1 MSLPKSDKRAPETL
15 AERFWSIARDL
26 EGDSPAGPAGAEPD
40 PTAIVR
46 HVLRVLDAL
55 EQGAV
60 GDGLTVN
67 TLNFLTLLRRHEMLG
82 DLLYASPE
90 QARGEVI
97 DERSLVFSVGVL
109 LFEKL
114 TGRHP
119 FGVQGNPNRVARIKK
134 GELGSG
140 VSYFPKLPAGL
151 RNVLMGA
158 MGPFPEDRWQ
168 SLAVLRAKLEE
179 FISTGGDKRLP
190 SEPPPLPQ
198 RMRLVTNAPTQVRA
212 RPKAP
217 RANSDASASAARAS
231 IAARAL
237 GVGAPTPVPA
247 AAASE
252 VSHEASAAR
261 ARAQAAE
268 ARTRAEAARAA
279 ARQRPI
285 PVANDFEDDGPTNVD
300 QPILGVAMMPTAPA
314 PAPAPQPAAFSSAPV
329 TMSAPPADAGSVAA
343 TDPDLTPLP
352 LPHTDTFDIP
362 DLRSRKRN
370 LAPALLWIITGA
382 AAASAFFLVIL
393 PRLGHQATRSPSA
406 LAAAPAPAA
415 RAAPAIA
422 PAAAP
427 SATAT
432 APAAAAP
439 VPTAAAAA
447 APAPAP
453 AAAAAPAPVSA
464 AASPAPAAPAALGS
478 FDPLAAGHRLADAA
492 RPCLTPAHL
501 TRPVS
506 FAVGL
511 LFTGDTG
518 LARKAY
524 FPLESPLA
532 PAERG
537 CLARAVVGL
546 SGNGA
551 AGKSVIVEY
560 RLRVG
565 TGVGEVTAKVQKN

>member
-1 MSLPKSDKRAPETL
+1 MSLPKSDKKAPETL

-67 TLNFLTLLRRHEMLG
+67 TVNFLTLLRRHEMLG

-179 FISTGGDKRLP
+179 FIATGGDRRLP

-217 RANSDASASAARAS
+217 RASSDASASAARAS

-314 PAPAPQPAAFSSAPV
+314 AQAAPV
-329 TMSAPPADAGSVAA
+329 TMAVPPVDAAAVPA
-343 TDPDLTPLP
+343 TDPDLTP

-362 DLRSRKRN
+362 DLRSRKRG

-382 AAASAFFLVIL
+382 AAASAFFLVVL
-393 PRLGHQATRSPSA
+393 PRLGHRPARSPSA
-406 LAAAPAPAA
+406 LAVAPAPAPG
-415 RAAPAIA
+415 AP
-422 PAAAP
+422 
-427 SATAT
+427 
-432 APAAAAP
+432 
-439 VPTAAAAA
+439 AA

-453 AAAAAPAPVSA
+453 AAPA
-464 AASPAPAAPAALGS
+464 PAPAAPAPSASAPAAAAVAPAPVVPAAPAAAAPAAPAAPAAAPAALGG

-492 RPCLTPAHL
+492 RSCLTPAHL

-551 AGKSVIVEY
+551 PGKSVIVEY
-560 RLRVG
+560 KLRVG
-565 TGVGEVTAKVQKN
+565 TGVGEVTAKVQKD

>member
-237 GVGAPTPVPA
+237 GVGAPTPAPA

-314 PAPAPQPAAFSSAPV
+314 PAPQPAASASAPV

-393 PRLGHQATRSPSA
+393 PRLGHQPTRSPSA

-551 AGKSVIVEY
+551 PGKSVIVEY